1 MIDADVAVDNPVA
14 MSAMNF
20 VNEINTLYGSS
31 PPKTH
36 GLYNYMA
43 RLISVR
49 MGVTIVEDFDLLGW
63 AENGLNE
70 INVLKLDQAHNFFF

>member
-1 MIDADVAVDNPVA
+1 
-14 MSAMNF
+14 MSALNF
-20 VNEINTLYGSS
+20 VNDINTLYGSS

-70 INVLKLDQAHNFFF
+70 INAIKLDQAHRIFLKNAPKK

>member
-1 MIDADVAVDNPVA
+1 MIEADVAIENPITDTA
-14 MSAMNF
+14 LKF
-20 VNEINTLYGSS
+20 VNDIHALYGGS

-43 RLISVR
+43 RMVSVR
-49 MGVTIVEDFDLLGW
+49 MGVTIEEDFDLLGW

-70 INVLKLDQAHNFFF
+70 INVLKLDQATNIF